1 MRYDD
6 VEEQKQYAAEE
17 PWIYRQHPVPHYYGD
32 TVRQLMLFTAA
43 VLLVGAPFYA
53 SDLVAELPVI
63 VFAALIM
70 VCLAAFTS
78 PISRTVLLADA
89 VVAGV
94 GMVLFELWAL
104 SALSETSPGCLLRQA
119 G

>member
-53 SDLVAELPVI
+53 SDLVAATRP
-63 VFAALIM
+63 AAPR
-70 VCLAAFTS
+70 S
-78 PISRTVLLADA
+78 N
-89 VVAGV
+89 
-94 GMVLFELWAL
+94 
-104 SALSETSPGCLLRQA
+104 
-119 G
+119 